1 MSRGPEVWPPKLFR
15 NVFCFVIFYHLSHL
29 SHLSFALKEIA
40 FALKENITFIFFLLF
55 YLLTK
60 NICPEV
66 QRSRGPTF
74 QTLDKC
80 FWFFLFSS
88 FLLFYFINFSHPV
101 ACLSVKIVFFNQSK
115 PTAFALIIY
124 ISPSSNSNFIR
135 GPTRSER

>member
-29 SHLSFALKEIA
+29 SHLSFGLKEIA

-66 QRSRGPTF
+66 QRSNFPNSGQMF
-74 QTLDKC
+74 FC
-80 FWFFLFSS
+80 FLSFIFFIFYLLS
-88 FLLFYFINFSHPV
+88 FHIFYLVNFSHPV
-101 ACLSVKIVFFNQSK
+101 ACLNVRIVFFNQSN

-124 ISPSSNSNFIR
+124 ISPSFN
-135 GPTRSER
+135 